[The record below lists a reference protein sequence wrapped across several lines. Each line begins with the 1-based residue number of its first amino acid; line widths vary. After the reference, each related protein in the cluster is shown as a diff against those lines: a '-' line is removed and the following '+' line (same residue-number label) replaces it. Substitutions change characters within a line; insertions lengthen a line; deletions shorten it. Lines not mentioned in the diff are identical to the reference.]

1 MPKMFSKQS
10 AVKTILTLG
19 DMLANIASEKN
30 LQQMT
35 VGVGELRR
43 LLNEGEKRG
52 KSILSLALQR
62 FAASNIFQT
71 PAWVLEVVD
80 VKKPILVLRR
90 R

>member
-10 AVKTILTLG
+10 AFKTILTLG
-19 DMLANIASEKN
+19 DTLATIASEKN

-43 LLNEGEKRG
+43 LLNNGERRG

-71 PAWVLEVVD
+71 SSWVLEVVD
-80 VKKPILVLRR
+80 VKKPILIIRR

>member
-1 MPKMFSKQS
+1 MFSKQS